1 MKLQLAWHQELSARM
16 KIETPEAMQELGRKL
31 GAVLKVGDVVAL
43 IGPLGAGKTELTK
56 GIASH
61 FGIDEVTSPTFVIAR
76 SYKSH
81 PPLIHMDAYR
91 LLAGANPLFELEDLD
106 LDAESSITVIEWGG
120 ELVDHISSDFLEVI
134 INRDSDIREVSF
146 IGHGA
151 RWQGFSL

>member
-1 MKLQLAWHQELSARM
+1 M
-16 KIETPEAMQELGRKL
+16 KIETPEAMQALGKRI
-31 GAVLKVGDVVAL
+31 GAELKVGDVVAL

-56 GIASH
+56 GIAAA
-61 FGIDEVTSPTFVIAR
+61 FGIEEVTSPTFVIAR
-76 SYKSH
+76 SYRSN

-106 LDAESSITVIEWGG
+106 LDAEKAITIIEWGG
-120 ELVDHISSDFLEVI
+120 ELVEKISSDYLEVH

-146 IGHGA
+146 VGHGQ